1 MMHIDSAKKLGL
13 TIQHTDREVHY
24 GSWSGPGDKPQYY
37 VGRVPGPVLV
47 RFDAQVV
54 IPLAEVKLIQTTE
67 PLILVGSD
75 LMAPPAVKKGWKFK
89 DIGYDKHD
97 IGTICFRKCGS
108 RRT

>member
-1 MMHIDSAKKLGL
+1 M
-13 TIQHTDREVHY
+13 
-24 GSWSGPGDKPQYY
+24 
-37 VGRVPGPVLV
+37 PGPVLD

-89 DIGYDKHD
+89 DIGYDEHN

-108 RRT
+108 HRTKAVPLMAWPTT